1 MTRRYGDPVVVRC
14 ADGVDGDAS
23 DGPQL
28 RPEAFLWRERVYVVR
43 EVLGHWHERQAW
55 WTGPAAKALH
65 GEVDAAPATAKV
77 SASTATLQVEREV
90 WRVEASR
97 GRMFGSGVYDL
108 CRDAPSAQ
116 EWRLVHV
123 SD

>member
-1 MTRRYGDPVVVRC
+1 MTRKYGDPVVVRC
-14 ADGVDGDAS
+14 ADGVAS
-23 DGPQL
+23 GPQV

-43 EVLGHWHERQAW
+43 EVLGHWRERQAW

-65 GEVDAAPATAKV
+65 GESDVAT
-77 SASTATLQVEREV
+77 TATLQVEREV

-97 GRMFGSGVYDL
+97 GRMFGSGVFDL
-108 CRDAPSAQ
+108 CRDDPFPQ